1 VLASGGYPDRFETGK
16 VIAGLDETAAMRDT
30 LVFHAGSA
38 AREGRIVTSGG
49 RVLTVVGGGADFAEA
64 RRRAYEAVGHISFDA
79 MHYRRDIGVR
89 AVVSSQ

>member
-1 VLASGGYPDRFETGK
+1 M
-16 VIAGLDETAAMRDT
+16 IAGLDEAAALPDT

-49 RVLTVVGGGADFAEA
+49 RVLTVVGSGTDFVEA
-64 RRRAYEAVGHISFDA
+64 RRRAYEAVGRISFDA

-89 AVVSSQ
+89 AVDSSQ